1 MSRILHPGL
10 THLMI
15 ESNQKETLSEATLSR
30 PLVTRGVSSVRA
42 CEAPNG
48 LGYHACTVMARYRN
62 RSGARTNGHRH
73 QFVPNSE
80 DEAEDTEDTSDENYD
95 ESDEE
100 EDEMKDECSSIST
113 DDEDESTD
121 EDSSEIEMNYRPKR
135 RSARQAS
142 RSTRDPDAA
151 PSRFSTRASRRQVVS
166 YNEDILVDQQR
177 PVCNALPVAPL
188 TQQ

>member
-1 MSRILHPGL
+1 MCRGLHSPASP
-10 THLMI
+10 
-15 ESNQKETLSEATLSR
+15 ESFHFKPDSDVKLCNRQDLQR
-30 PLVTRGVSSVRA
+30 
-42 CEAPNG
+42 
-48 LGYHACTVMARYRN
+48 RN

-177 PVCNALPVAPL
+177 PVCNALSMSS
-188 TQQ
+188 